1 MNERSYLF
9 LVGTTVL
16 LLLFFNIETYLYGL
30 AAIFA
35 IEGITNLR
43 VPIVMAKIM
52 GQSDYTQKGTLR
64 HTPDDMSEATF
75 HPRFNFEA
83 ERMVRFV
90 FAIILIFSLIFFEQI
105 WFFPWFMGI
114 MLIIAGISS
123 FCPMIW
129 FLNWLG
135 FK

>member
-9 LVGTTVL
+9 LVGATVL
-16 LLLFFNIETYLYGL
+16 LLMFFNIETYLYGL

-35 IEGITNLR
+35 IEGITNWRL
-43 VPIVMAKIM
+43 PIVMAKIM
-52 GQSDYTQKGTLR
+52 GQSDYAQRATLR
-64 HTPDDMSEATF
+64 PILDGMSEATF
-75 HPRFNFEA
+75 HPRFNIEA

-90 FAIILIFSLIFFEQI
+90 FSIILIFSLIFFEQL

-114 MLIIAGISS
+114 MLIIAGLSG

-135 FK
+135 FR